1 MMIMPKKTNPMSS
14 TERMRRKKERELA
27 GIVLPECKQCGAK
40 CTAEYTIMLQ
50 LCSKCYKKTP
60 EGRKKAIAAT
70 IAYRRL
76 KRLSAE
82 HTRKLENRGVPR
94 ENISVSG

>member
-1 MMIMPKKTNPMSS
+1 MIMPKKANPTTS

-50 LCSKCYKKTP
+50 LCSRCYMKTP
-60 EGRKKAIAAT
+60 EGRKKAIANT
-70 IAYRRL
+70 VAYRRR

-82 HTRKLENRGVPR
+82 HLHQLEERGVPR
-94 ENISVSG
+94 ENISLAG